1 MSFVD
6 SALTAADA
14 LIGDI
19 LTPYALIASPSR
31 YIGTIFP
38 DVTVREV
45 HSDTNVITAH
55 PVETGTPV
63 SDHVFANPQ
72 VIEIACGFSDSTG
85 GYVGYS
91 QDVYQEF
98 LALRDTRQPFDVS
111 TGKRLYQNM
120 LFGEIAVV
128 TDPSSEYALMVT
140 ARLQQVIISSTSGGD
155 GGSGLDPNAQ
165 SLPAETTPTTNVGSQ
180 SLGPAASPGLT
191 PAGFVAGPN

>member
-6 SALTAADA
+6 TAVSAADA
-14 LIGDI
+14 IIGDI
-19 LTPYALIASPSR
+19 LAPYALIASPNR

-38 DVTVREV
+38 DVVVREV
-45 HSDTNVITAH
+45 HSDTNTITQH

-72 VIEIACGFSDSTG
+72 VIEISCGFSDSTA

-120 LFGEIAVV
+120 LFGEIAIV
-128 TDPSSEYALMVT
+128 TDPTSEYALMVT
-140 ARLQQVIISSTSGGD
+140 ARLQQVIISSTSGD
-155 GGSGLDPNAQ
+155 GSTLDPNAQ
-165 SLPAETTPTTNVGSQ
+165 GLPAQTMPTVDMGNQ
-180 SLGPAASPGLT
+180 QLGPALSPGIT
-191 PAGFVAGPN
+191 PSGFVAGPN